1 MSQIRLFPLGR
12 TPAIDA
18 ALRHLRSGGVF
29 IAPEPGPEVTHL
41 LLDIPSFRPDPHPQL
56 EMTLRS
62 LPKDVT
68 IIGGNLNHPL
78 VSGHSRFD
86 LLKQEDYIAQNA
98 AITAHCALKYAAPL
112 LNTTLPDT
120 STLILGW
127 GRIGKCLVRLL
138 KALDCPVTVAAR
150 RESDR
155 CILRAMGIPAVDYP
169 EIPLRFTDLLINT
182 VPVPILTPGELDVYP
197 DMVKIDLASGNPLP
211 GANVHAAGG
220 LPGKLAPES
229 SGRLIAE
236 TILDDYKEE
245 TV

>member
-1 MSQIRLFPLGR
+1 MSPIRLFPLGR

-18 ALRHLRSGGVF
+18 AVRYLRCGGVT

-41 LLDIPSFRPDPHPQL
+41 LLDVPSFRPDPHPLL
-56 EMTLRS
+56 EQTLRD
-62 LPKDVT
+62 LPRDVT

-78 VSGHSRFD
+78 VSGYPRFD

-98 AITAHCALKYAAPL
+98 AITAHCVLKYAAPL
-112 LNTTLPDT
+112 LKTTLADT
-120 STLILGW
+120 KTLILGW
-127 GRIGKCLVRLL
+127 GRIGKCLARLL
-138 KALDCPVTVAAR
+138 KALDCPVTLAAR

-169 EIPLRFTDLLINT
+169 EISLRSTDLLINT
-182 VPVPILTPGELDVYP
+182 VPVSILTPGELDVYP
-197 DMVKIDLASGNPLP
+197 DMVKIDLASAAALP
-211 GANVHAAGG
+211 GANVHAARG

-229 SGRLIAE
+229 SGRLIAQ

-245 TV
+245 TL